1 MKIQE
6 LQKQV
11 AMDKEEDQKLQ
22 VSILFQRLWRIFCNS
37 VCNEITKS
45 DKYIL

>member
-11 AMDKEEDQKLQ
+11 AMDKEEAQKLL
-22 VSILFQRLWRIFCNS
+22 VFILFG
-37 VCNEITKS
+37 E
-45 DKYIL
+45 

>member
-11 AMDKEEDQKLQ
+11 AMDKEEEQKLQ
-22 VSILFQRLWRIFCNS
+22 VSILFQLLGRSFCNS
-37 VCNEITKS
+37 VCKKITKS
-45 DKYIL
+45 NEDIP

>member
-6 LQKQV
+6 LQKQL

-22 VSILFQRLWRIFCNS
+22 VYFVLAVRKDFL
-37 VCNEITKS
+37 
-45 DKYIL
+45 

>member
-11 AMDKEEDQKLQ
+11 AMDKEEAQKLQ
-22 VSILFQRLWRIFCNS
+22 VFILFDELVLSYENILLS
-37 VCNEITKS
+37 YKEI
-45 DKYIL
+45 

>member
-6 LQKQV
+6 LQKQL

-22 VSILFQRLWRIFCNS
+22 VYFVSAVRKDFL
-37 VCNEITKS
+37 
-45 DKYIL
+45 